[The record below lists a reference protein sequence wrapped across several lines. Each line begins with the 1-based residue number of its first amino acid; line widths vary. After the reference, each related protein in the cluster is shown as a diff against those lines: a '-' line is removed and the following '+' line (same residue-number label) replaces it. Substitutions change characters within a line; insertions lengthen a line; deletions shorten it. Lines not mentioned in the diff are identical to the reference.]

1 MLELIVAV
9 AAAYWG
15 WFYASRG
22 RRLYGAVVGIA
33 GLAAAMSSFGS
44 DLGITDGTSALI
56 GALGSGACVLLLV
69 VGPACRWAART
80 VVQSDRLKLA
90 GALLEI
96 ADVLMPGAGVG
107 DDKLAL
113 AALRD
118 VRAGR
123 IDDTVAALEHGKTK
137 LPRELGRA
145 IDERITMLYLS
156 AHRWKDAID
165 HADRNLTRPPAP
177 KPEPDELPLT
187 AQKEPQ
193 DAWTAA
199 RAALGMSPPLWV
211 EVLGAVAREGDLDRA
226 ATMLRELEAACG
238 GRDDAFWIVH
248 RGRLVFLAFAGRTA
262 AVDRLVAPDIARHM
276 TRSARSYWRGIAAAR
291 AGDTAAAEGAYT
303 SALAGSRGRA
313 RELVT
318 RALDELPTVVPQ
330 PPSELV
336 RETADAAEAAPLA
349 RPQQVARRRRLTT
362 GILIALNVAVTATI
376 AITLGSPSDPA
387 IIVRAGGALRGAID
401 HGEWWRLIA
410 TTTVHIGVVHLVL
423 NLLALLALGRWTE
436 AIFGSRPVAAI
447 YAVSGIAG
455 SAASYLF
462 GAATLSAGAS
472 GAIFGLLGAF
482 MVELLV
488 YRRVYARMW
497 QSGMMGALLI
507 AFAAQMALGYSLPQD
522 QLAHVGGLVA
532 GALAGLAFSPHRKA
546 KRAVMVAS
554 TAITVVA
561 IAAAAVAT
569 VMVVRT
575 SFGDTL
581 ARLPRTTRVTDGIAI
596 TVPAEWQA
604 DPSGTYLDSDLFI
617 GVRVTRLP
625 AGTDWIGGEASRAH
639 DDHGFD
645 HSMPATD
652 RVLRLPPGWTGSEL
666 IAYPPTDELV
676 DQRYRVVAAVRQDGI
691 AASVYVPDAL
701 AVDAAPQLTAML
713 ASIVDR
719 DAHP

>member
-1 MLELIVAV
+1 
-9 AAAYWG
+9 
-15 WFYASRG
+15 
-22 RRLYGAVVGIA
+22 
-33 GLAAAMSSFGS
+33 
-44 DLGITDGTSALI
+44 
-56 GALGSGACVLLLV
+56 
-69 VGPACRWAART
+69 
-80 VVQSDRLKLA
+80 
-90 GALLEI
+90 
-96 ADVLMPGAGVG
+96 
-107 DDKLAL
+107 
-113 AALRD
+113 
-118 VRAGR
+118 
-123 IDDTVAALEHGKTK
+123 
-137 LPRELGRA
+137 
-145 IDERITMLYLS
+145 
-156 AHRWKDAID
+156 
-165 HADRNLTRPPAP
+165 
-177 KPEPDELPLT
+177 
-187 AQKEPQ
+187 
-193 DAWTAA
+193 
-199 RAALGMSPPLWV
+199 
-211 EVLGAVAREGDLDRA
+211 
-226 ATMLRELEAACG
+226 MLRELEAACG

-262 AVDRLVAPDIARHM
+262 AVDRLVAPDVARHM

-291 AGDTAAAEGAYT
+291 AGDAAAAEGAYN

-318 RALDELPTVVPQ
+318 RAIDELPTVVPQ
-330 PPSELV
+330 PASELV
-336 RETADAAEAAPLA
+336 RVTADAAEAAPLA
-349 RPQQVARRRRLTT
+349 RPQPVARRRRMTT

-376 AITLGSPSDPA
+376 AITLGAPSDPA

-401 HGEWWRLIA
+401 HGEWWRLIS
-410 TTTVHIGVVHLVL
+410 TTTLHIGVVHLVL

-436 AIFGSRPVAAI
+436 SIFGSRPVAAI
-447 YAVSGIAG
+447 YALSGLAG

-482 MVELLV
+482 MVELFLH
-488 YRRVYARMW
+488 RRAYQRVW

-522 QLAHVGGLVA
+522 QLAHIGGLVA

-546 KRAVMVAS
+546 KRAVAIAS
-554 TAITVVA
+554 TAITAAA
-561 IAAAAVAT
+561 IAAAVVAA

-581 ARLPRTTRVTDGIAI
+581 ARSPRTTRVTDGIAI

-604 DPSGTYLDSDLFI
+604 DPSGAYLDPDLFI
-617 GVRVTRLP
+617 GVRVARPP
-625 AGTDWIGGEASRAH
+625 AGTDWIGGEADRAH

-666 IAYPPTDELV
+666 IAYPPADELV
-676 DQRYRVVAAVRQDGI
+676 DQRYRVVAAVRGDGI
-691 AASVYVPDAL
+691 AASIYVPDAL
-701 AVDAAPQLTAML
+701 AADAGPQLTAML